1 MQIKKRLT
9 ILNPQGLH
17 ARPASMFVKIA
28 NKFRSDVTLKKGGE
42 KVNGKSIM
50 GILMLAASQ
59 GSVVDIELNG
69 PDAEE
74 AMRELE
80 GFLTSD
86 KEPDTEPL
94 K

>member
-1 MQIKKRLT
+1 MRIKKKLT

-17 ARPASMFVKIA
+17 ARPASIFVKIA
-28 NKFRSDVTLKKGGE
+28 NQFQSDVTLKKGTE

-74 AMRELE
+74 AMGRLE
-80 GFLTSD
+80 AFLTSE